1 MQVKIM
7 MLLSDKKY
15 QRLCRCAETVLQEV
29 AGSFGHSFSIRYE
42 KIGKESMLA
51 YDAELTEEAVENCL
65 QCDGILLDDA
75 NAGGVRELLDEL
87 GVHLTLNYYGASSA
101 QESEVKSDLW
111 SGIVRS
117 LDTVTLRNA
126 VSSAFEAADKLLCPI
141 SYVAPNGKN
150 EADWHKEIKAQS
162 MLHPACVV
170 KGYSADQMME
180 KILLSPDELG
190 LVLCP
195 PYAGGIFRAALK
207 VLSSDPFDMHA
218 HMMGVEHSLF
228 ASSYQGIDGEKP
240 LSPIAMVM
248 ALSAMLR
255 FSAKLEKEAD
265 CVDAAVHNVLEAGW
279 CTPDMP
285 VCNEDMVITPEDL
298 VDLICE
304 QITLAGQLLGGSGG
318 MNL

>member
-1 MQVKIM
+1 MQVKLM

-42 KIGKESMLA
+42 KIGKESLQA
-51 YDAELTEEAVENCL
+51 YDAELTEETVESCM

-75 NAGGVRELLDEL
+75 NACGIPDLLDEL
-87 GVHLTLNYYGASSA
+87 GVHLTLSFYGASN
-101 QESEVKSDLW
+101 VKGSDGKAEIW

-117 LDTVTLRNA
+117 LDAVTMKNA
-126 VSSAFEAADKLLCPI
+126 VSGAFEAAEKLLCPI

-150 EADWHKEIKAQS
+150 EADWHAEIKAQS
-162 MLHPACVV
+162 MLHPTCTVRH
-170 KGYSADQMME
+170 YSADQMME
-180 KILLSPDELG
+180 KILLAPEEMG

-195 PYAGGIFRAALK
+195 PYAGGIFRAALQ
-207 VLSSDPFDMHA
+207 VLSRDPFDMHA
-218 HMMGVEHSLF
+218 QMRGVEHSVF
-228 ASSYQGIDGEKP
+228 ASAYQGIDGEKP
-240 LSPIAMVM
+240 LCPIAMVM
-248 ALSAMLR
+248 ALSDMLR
-255 FSAKLEKEAD
+255 FSVKLEKEAD

-285 VCNEDMVITPEDL
+285 VCNEDMVITPEDM